1 MNRRLVAALVIGVA
15 LLLLIPLGRWERE
28 RRADDEMRGMRTV
41 VAAVGELDSPSLHGF
56 RVLAGFD
63 CLIYERPRND
73 FALELCVDD
82 EGRVVEAI
90 DRRGAGDPK
99 IWSLRDDPSSSD
111 LRVDRVAVNRLLLR
125 MGVPQRLL
133 PPTGSA

>member
-1 MNRRLVAALVIGVA
+1 MTRGRLLFAAGAALLG
-15 LLLLIPLGRWERE
+15 LLLLVPVGRWERGH
-28 RRADDEMRGMRTV
+28 RADEELEGMRTV
-41 VAAVGELDSPSLHGF
+41 LAAVGELDSPTLRGF

-63 CLIYERPRND
+63 CLLYERNRND

-90 DRRGAGDPK
+90 DRRGDGDSR
-99 IWSLRDDPSSSD
+99 IWSLRDDPGSSE
-111 LRVDRVAVNRLLLR
+111 LRVERPVVDRLLLR

-133 PPTGSA
+133 PEA